1 MTIICITPIKHIKG
15 VYENL
20 SSLGDVIYE
29 PYITYDELK
38 EKITEPGNA
47 ITTIFT
53 NPNKQTF
60 KLDEELLKYSTVS
73 HIITAS
79 TGLNHIDMDYMKN
92 FYVHSLTTE
101 YDIIERISSTAEHA
115 FSLMM
120 SLIRNI
126 PKSFDDVKNGNW
138 DYEKFIGTQ
147 LGGKRIGVIG
157 YGRLGKMM
165 IRYCWGFGMIPA
177 IYDPY
182 KDYDDLDSVLKQSD
196 IISLHVHV
204 TDETKHMVDKKF
216 LDSMK
221 KGSYII
227 NTSRG
232 EIVNE
237 TDIIES
243 LESGHLAG
251 YATDVVDD
259 EFGNIENSELIKRTK
274 DLNIIVT
281 PHIGGMTR
289 EAQEIAY
296 NGVIDKFK
304 KDNKR
309 YNR

>member
-1 MTIICITPIKHIKG
+1 MKIICITPIKHIKG
-15 VYENL
+15 VYDNL
-20 SSLGDVIYE
+20 CTLGKVIYE
-29 PYITYDELK
+29 PYIAYDELK
-38 EKITEPGNA
+38 KRITEPGNA

-60 KLDEELLKYSTVS
+60 KLDRELLKYSTVS
-73 HIITAS
+73 CVITAS
-79 TGLNHIDMDYMKN
+79 TGLNHIGEYFKKN
-92 FYVHSLTTE
+92 FKVYSLTTE
-101 YDIIERISSTAEHA
+101 HKIIDRISSTAEHA
-115 FSLMM
+115 FALMM
-120 SLIRNI
+120 SIVRNI
-126 PKSFDDVKNGNW
+126 PESFDDVKNGNW

-165 IRYCWGFGMIPA
+165 IRYCWGFGMTPA
-177 IYDPY
+177 VYDPY
-182 KDYDDLDSVLKQSD
+182 KDYNDLDLVLKQSD

-296 NGVIDKFK
+296 NGVIDKYK
-304 KDNKR
+304 LTIGD
-309 YNR
+309 

>member
-1 MTIICITPIKHIKG
+1 MTIICITPIKHING

-20 SSLGDVIYE
+20 SSLGEVIYE

-38 EKITEPGNA
+38 KKITEPGNV

-60 KLDEELLKYSTVS
+60 KLDRELLIYSTVS

-92 FYVHSLTTE
+92 FYVHSLTKE
-101 YDIIERISSTAEHA
+101 LDIIEKISSTAEHA
-115 FSLMM
+115 FALMM

-126 PKSFDDVKNGNW
+126 PKGFDDVKDGNW
-138 DYEKFIGTQ
+138 DYEKFIGRQ
-147 LGGKRIGVIG
+147 LNQLTIGIIG
-157 YGRLGKMM
+157 YGRLGTMM
-165 IRYCWGFGMIPA
+165 ERYCKVFGMNI
-177 IYDPY
+177 IIHDPY
-182 KDYDDLDSVLKQSD
+182 KGYDNLHRLIHESN

-204 TDETKHMVDKKF
+204 TDETRKMIDKNFLFHMQKE
-216 LDSMK
+216 
-221 KGSYII
+221 SYII

-237 TDIIES
+237 NDIIQS
-243 LESGHLAG
+243 LESGKLKG

-259 EFGNIENSELIKRTK
+259 EFGNIENSELIKRSS

-281 PHIGGMTR
+281 PHIAGMTR

-296 NGVIDKFK
+296 NGVIDKYK
-304 KDNKR
+304 KVVRKEL
-309 YNR
+309 

>member
-1 MTIICITPIKHIKG
+1 MSIICITPIKHING

-20 SSLGDVIYE
+20 SSLGEVIYE

-38 EKITEPGNA
+38 EKITEPGNT

-60 KLDEELLKYSTVS
+60 KLDRELLTYSTVS

-101 YDIIERISSTAEHA
+101 YDIIEKISSTAEHA
-115 FSLMM
+115 FALMM
-120 SLIRNI
+120 SLVRNI
-126 PKSFDDVKNGNW
+126 PRSFDDVKNGNW
-138 DYEKFIGTQ
+138 DYEKFIGRQ
-147 LGGKRIGVIG
+147 LNQLTIGIIG
-157 YGRLGKMM
+157 HGRLGKMM
-165 IRYCWGFGMIPA
+165 NFRCTAFGMNVLV
-177 IYDPY
+177 YDPY
-182 KDYDDLDSVLKQSD
+182 KGYDDLDLVLKQSD

-204 TDETKHMVDKKF
+204 TDETKYMVDKKF
-216 LDSMK
+216 LDRMV

-232 EIVNE
+232 EIANE
-237 TDIIES
+237 TDVIGALKS
-243 LESGHLAG
+243 NHLAG

-259 EFGNIENSELIKRTK
+259 EFGNIENSELIQRTK

-281 PHIGGMTR
+281 PHIGGMTK

-296 NGVIDKFK
+296 NGVIDKYKDFK
-304 KDNKR
+304 ND
-309 YNR
+309 